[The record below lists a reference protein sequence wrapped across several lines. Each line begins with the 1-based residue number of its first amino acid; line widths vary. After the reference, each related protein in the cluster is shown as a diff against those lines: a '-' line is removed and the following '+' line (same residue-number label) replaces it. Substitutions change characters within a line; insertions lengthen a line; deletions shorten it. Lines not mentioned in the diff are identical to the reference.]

1 MMKNSTIIGI
11 VLGLVAVLVGMTLK
25 GAALS
30 NLLNPAA
37 YMIIVHGTKAPIMI
51 AFPMSELSKV
61 GKLFKIVIKEQ
72 QLMPREQLIENFM
85 EWASITRRE
94 GLLALEARV
103 DDIEDTFLRNGMR
116 MIIDGNDQDFVR
128 DVLLE
133 DISATEDRHKAGAL
147 IFTQAGTYAPT
158 LGVLGAVV
166 GLIGALGHMDDME
179 TLAHSIAGAFIATLL
194 GIFTGYVLWHPIANK
209 LKRLSKKEVQL
220 RLMMVEGLLSIQS
233 GVSTIAINQKL
244 SVFLTPTERA
254 ALFIVLSAASSTDAR
269 KFEQMSEAFSAA
281 FNSGAGILDNP
292 AIIKSGEQ
300 PQQKIDDAKKT
311 NTDSKENDSE
321 SNLQELMKKEQEDLE
336 KLKKQLDQYI
346 KKNGLS
352 SDLETKLNQSQLM
365 ITISDNALFASGSD
379 SLRSDSIELAAAIS
393 KMLEPYIDYEII
405 VSGHT
410 DNQPIRTQSFK
421 SNWDLSSSRAIRF
434 MDVLLKNNKLKPER
448 FSAIGYGEY
457 RPVASND
464 TTAGRAKNRR
474 VEVSIIRKYVDAT
487 SAQQIPAT
495 PKQ

>member
-11 VLGLVAVLVGMTLK
+11 ILGLVAVLVGMTLK

-37 YMIIVHGTKAPIMI
+37 YMIIVLGTIASVMI

-61 GKLFKIVIKEQ
+61 GKLFKIAFKEQ
-72 QLMPREQLIENFM
+72 PLMPREQLIESFM

-94 GLLALEARV
+94 GLLALEAKV
-103 DDIEDTFLRNGMR
+103 EDIEDTFLRNGMR

-194 GIFTGYVLWHPIANK
+194 GIFTGYVLWHPLANK

-254 ALFIVLSAASSTDAR
+254 AMREKEASA
-269 KFEQMSEAFSAA
+269 
-281 FNSGAGILDNP
+281 
-292 AIIKSGEQ
+292 GE
-300 PQQKIDDAKKT
+300 KA
-311 NTDSKENDSE
+311 
-321 SNLQELMKKEQEDLE
+321 
-336 KLKKQLDQYI
+336 
-346 KKNGLS
+346 
-352 SDLETKLNQSQLM
+352 
-365 ITISDNALFASGSD
+365 
-379 SLRSDSIELAAAIS
+379 
-393 KMLEPYIDYEII
+393 
-405 VSGHT
+405 
-410 DNQPIRTQSFK
+410 
-421 SNWDLSSSRAIRF
+421 
-434 MDVLLKNNKLKPER
+434 
-448 FSAIGYGEY
+448 
-457 RPVASND
+457 
-464 TTAGRAKNRR
+464 
-474 VEVSIIRKYVDAT
+474 
-487 SAQQIPAT
+487 
-495 PKQ
+495 